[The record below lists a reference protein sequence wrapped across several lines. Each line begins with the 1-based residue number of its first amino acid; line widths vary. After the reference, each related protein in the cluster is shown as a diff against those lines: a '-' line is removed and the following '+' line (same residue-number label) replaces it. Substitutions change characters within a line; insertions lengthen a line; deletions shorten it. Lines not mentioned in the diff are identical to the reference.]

1 MVHID
6 IYSDPVCPWCY
17 IGKRR
22 LERTLSARDD
32 LKFNIKWHPF
42 LLNPDMPSSGMDQ
55 TSYLI
60 HKFGGLERA
69 IKFQD
74 IISETGQGERLALNF
89 DLIQNTP
96 NTINAHRLI
105 RLADN
110 YGLQNEIV
118 EALFSAYFKDGE
130 DIGNQG
136 VLIRIGHRIALNLA
150 KKDFCNDLSKLPQ
163 PVVTVLLG
171 GNNAVYQMNKK
182 VAIDIAD
189 KLLNISETYEYGLAI
204 TTSPRTPTDIVEI
217 INEKLK
223 EKLVNNKAILW
234 KGDGRN
240 PYLGYLAHADF
251 IFATNDSVNMISE
264 AAATGKPVYTI
275 ELDGGSKKFTRFHKA
290 MNEAKITRPFKDIIE
305 HWSYQIPNDTIKAAS
320 EIKLRTNIKNV

>member
-32 LKFNIKWHPF
+32 LKVDIKWHPY
-42 LLNPDMPSSGMDQ
+42 LLNPDMPLSGMDQ

-60 HKFGGLERA
+60 YKYGGLERA

-89 DLIQNTP
+89 DQIQNTP

-118 EALFSAYFKDGE
+118 EALFTAYFKNGE
-130 DIGNQG
+130 DIGDHG
-136 VLIRIGHRIALNLA
+136 VLIRIGHSIGLDSKISRSYLSSNKNISYVTSQ
-150 KKDFCNDLSKLPQ
+150 DLRARRMNIS
-163 PVVTVLLG
+163 
-171 GNNAVYQMNKK
+171 AVPYFIINKK
-182 VAIDIAD
+182 YAISGAQEPEAFFP
-189 KLLNISETYEYGLAI
+189 LLDLALMSNDM
-204 TTSPRTPTDIVEI
+204 TSDVSKI
-217 INEKLK
+217 I
-223 EKLVNNKAILW
+223 
-234 KGDGRN
+234 
-240 PYLGYLAHADF
+240 
-251 IFATNDSVNMISE
+251 
-264 AAATGKPVYTI
+264 
-275 ELDGGSKKFTRFHKA
+275 
-290 MNEAKITRPFKDIIE
+290 
-305 HWSYQIPNDTIKAAS
+305 
-320 EIKLRTNIKNV
+320 

>member
-32 LKFNIKWHPF
+32 LKVDIKWHPY
-42 LLNPDMPSSGMDQ
+42 LLNPDMPLSGMDQ

-60 HKFGGLERA
+60 YKYGGLERA

-89 DLIQNTP
+89 DQIQNTP

-118 EALFSAYFKDGE
+118 EALFTAYFKNGE
-130 DIGNQG
+130 DIGDQG
-136 VLIRIGHRIALNLA
+136 VLIRIGHSIGLDSKISRGYLSSNKNISYVTSQ
-150 KKDFCNDLSKLPQ
+150 DLRARRMNIS
-163 PVVTVLLG
+163 
-171 GNNAVYQMNKK
+171 AVPYFIINKK
-182 VAIDIAD
+182 YAISGAQEPEAFFP
-189 KLLNISETYEYGLAI
+189 LLDLALMSNDM
-204 TTSPRTPTDIVEI
+204 TSDVSKI
-217 INEKLK
+217 I
-223 EKLVNNKAILW
+223 
-234 KGDGRN
+234 
-240 PYLGYLAHADF
+240 
-251 IFATNDSVNMISE
+251 
-264 AAATGKPVYTI
+264 
-275 ELDGGSKKFTRFHKA
+275 
-290 MNEAKITRPFKDIIE
+290 
-305 HWSYQIPNDTIKAAS
+305 
-320 EIKLRTNIKNV
+320 

>member
-69 IKFQD
+69 IISQD

-136 VLIRIGHRIALNLA
+136 VLIRIGHRIGLDSKISRSYLSSN
-150 KKDFCNDLSKLPQ
+150 KNISYVSSQDLRARRMNISSVP
-163 PVVTVLLG
+163 
-171 GNNAVYQMNKK
+171 YFIINKK
-182 VAIDIAD
+182 YAISGAQEPEAFYPLLDLALMSNDIAAESH
-189 KLLNISETYEYGLAI
+189 K
-204 TTSPRTPTDIVEI
+204 I
-217 INEKLK
+217 IL
-223 EKLVNNKAILW
+223 
-234 KGDGRN
+234 
-240 PYLGYLAHADF
+240 
-251 IFATNDSVNMISE
+251 
-264 AAATGKPVYTI
+264 
-275 ELDGGSKKFTRFHKA
+275 
-290 MNEAKITRPFKDIIE
+290 
-305 HWSYQIPNDTIKAAS
+305 
-320 EIKLRTNIKNV
+320 

>member
-32 LKFNIKWHPF
+32 LKVDIKWHPY
-42 LLNPDMPSSGMDQ
+42 LLNPDMPLSGMDQ

-60 HKFGGLERA
+60 YKYGGLERA

-89 DLIQNTP
+89 DQIQNTP

-118 EALFSAYFKDGE
+118 EALFTAYFKNGE
-130 DIGNQG
+130 DIGDHG
-136 VLIRIGHRIALNLA
+136 VLIRIGHSIGLDSKISRSYLSSNKNISYITSQ
-150 KKDFCNDLSKLPQ
+150 DLRARRMNIS
-163 PVVTVLLG
+163 
-171 GNNAVYQMNKK
+171 AVPYFIINKK
-182 VAIDIAD
+182 YAISGAQEPEAFFP
-189 KLLNISETYEYGLAI
+189 LLDLALMSNDM
-204 TTSPRTPTDIVEI
+204 TSDVSKI
-217 INEKLK
+217 I
-223 EKLVNNKAILW
+223 
-234 KGDGRN
+234 
-240 PYLGYLAHADF
+240 
-251 IFATNDSVNMISE
+251 
-264 AAATGKPVYTI
+264 
-275 ELDGGSKKFTRFHKA
+275 
-290 MNEAKITRPFKDIIE
+290 
-305 HWSYQIPNDTIKAAS
+305 
-320 EIKLRTNIKNV
+320 

>member
-32 LKFNIKWHPF
+32 LKVDIKWHPY
-42 LLNPDMPSSGMDQ
+42 LLNPDMPLSGMDQ

-60 HKFGGLERA
+60 YKYGGLERA

-89 DLIQNTP
+89 DQIRNTP

-118 EALFSAYFKDGE
+118 EALFTAYFKNGE
-130 DIGNQG
+130 DIGDHG
-136 VLIRIGHRIALNLA
+136 VLIRIGHSIGLDSKISRSYLSSNKNISYVTSQ
-150 KKDFCNDLSKLPQ
+150 DLRARRMNIS
-163 PVVTVLLG
+163 
-171 GNNAVYQMNKK
+171 AVPYFIINKK
-182 VAIDIAD
+182 YAISGAQEPEAFFP
-189 KLLNISETYEYGLAI
+189 LLDLALMSNDM
-204 TTSPRTPTDIVEI
+204 TSDVSKI
-217 INEKLK
+217 I
-223 EKLVNNKAILW
+223 
-234 KGDGRN
+234 
-240 PYLGYLAHADF
+240 
-251 IFATNDSVNMISE
+251 
-264 AAATGKPVYTI
+264 
-275 ELDGGSKKFTRFHKA
+275 
-290 MNEAKITRPFKDIIE
+290 
-305 HWSYQIPNDTIKAAS
+305 
-320 EIKLRTNIKNV
+320 